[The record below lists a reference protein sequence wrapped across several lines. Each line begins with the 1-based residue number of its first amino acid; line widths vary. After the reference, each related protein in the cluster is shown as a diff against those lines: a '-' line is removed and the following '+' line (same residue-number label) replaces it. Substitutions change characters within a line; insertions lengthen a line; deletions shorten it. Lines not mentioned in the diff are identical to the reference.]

1 MPRDIEKISGEIA
14 RSATFD
20 SYSLWR
26 ILKDVNNQIVALN
39 RTRAPVPI
47 ELARLRAIIARA
59 QELRQ
64 TRDWSRNA
72 RRRHGD
78 AASGAMAS
86 GGFDAFDFVD
96 HYRALGGLRMAVDMG
111 DEAVDI
117 RQWNLDTPE
126 AADFWARG
134 WSGFDAVRRAA
145 VARALLIRGRY

>member
-26 ILKDVNNQIVALN
+26 ILKDVNNQIVTLN
-39 RTRAPVPI
+39 RTHAPVPI
-47 ELARLRAIIARA
+47 ELARLRAIVARA

-64 TRDWSRNA
+64 VRGWSRNA
-72 RRRHGD
+72 RPRHAD
-78 AASGAMAS
+78 AASSAMA

-111 DEAVDI
+111 DSAIDI

-134 WSGFDAVRRAA
+134 WAGFDPGRRAA

>member
-26 ILKDVNNQIVALN
+26 ILKDVNNQIVTLN

-72 RRRHGD
+72 RSPHAD
-78 AASGAMAS
+78 AASAAMA

-111 DEAVDI
+111 DRAVDI

-134 WSGFDAVRRAA
+134 WFAFDIGRRAA